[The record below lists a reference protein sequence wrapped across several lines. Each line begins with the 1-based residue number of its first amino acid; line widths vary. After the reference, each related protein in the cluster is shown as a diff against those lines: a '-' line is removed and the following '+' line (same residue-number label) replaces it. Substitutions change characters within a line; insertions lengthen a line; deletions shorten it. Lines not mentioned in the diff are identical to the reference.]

1 VSVGLEVDG
10 RVATLML
17 DRPDDLNAIDIDLA
31 RELERRVGDIAAS
44 DAQVVVLAAAG
55 RGFCAGGDVR
65 AMAASGDPSGYLD
78 QLVDAAHRAIFA
90 LRALPQ
96 PTIAR
101 VQGPVAG
108 GGIGLM
114 LACDIA
120 IASEEAHVTPAYGAI
135 GLTPDCGGT
144 ALISDAI
151 GDRRARAFFLLG
163 DRVDAEMA
171 ADWGLV
177 TRTVA
182 HDELDA
188 AVDEAVQR
196 IFSQGAHA
204 SRETKRLL
212 GLNGTY
218 AERLA
223 AEHRAIVSSARTEH
237 AKTRIDAFADR

>member
-1 VSVGLEVDG
+1 MSVGLEISG
-10 RVATLML
+10 AVATLTL
-17 DRPDDLNAIDIDLA
+17 DRPDDLNAIDIGLA

-96 PTIAR
+96 PSIAR

-151 GDRRARAFFLLG
+151 GDRRARALFLLG
-163 DRVDAEMA
+163 DRVDAETA

-177 TRTVA
+177 TRIA
-182 HDELDA
+182 APHELDG
-188 AVDEAVQR
+188 AVDDAVRR
-196 IFSQGAHA
+196 ILAQGAHA
-204 SRETKRLL
+204 PRETKRLL
-212 GLNGTY
+212 GLSGTY

-223 AEHRAIVSSARTEH
+223 AEHRTIVGSAQTDH
-237 AKTRIDAFADR
+237 ARARIDAFAGR